1 MSTIGSSALAGPRH
15 THLRLAAAV
24 LARVL
29 DGSVPADV
37 ALREAFAQHRNA
49 GSRDRAT
56 VTQLLYGVLRD
67 CFALRAAL
75 GEATTPLELVAACA
89 LRAPGATP
97 EKLPALEGLDARSVA
112 QRLAAL
118 DRATLDEAA
127 RHNLPPW
134 LWQALQAQYGAEAA
148 ALADALNAEASVDL
162 RVNTLKA
169 SREQAAQALR
179 EDGVEGEPIAGL
191 DAGLRLRRRVALQR
205 TRAFRDGWVEP
216 QDAGSQRLAAF
227 VGAAAGETVVDFCA
241 GAGGKTL
248 ALGAHM
254 RNRGRLLALDVSRER
269 LARLAPRL
277 ARSGL
282 SIVESQAL
290 THERDARL
298 QPLLGAC
305 DAVLV
310 DAPCSATGTLRRN
323 PELRLRA
330 IDLPEL
336 AATQGAIL
344 EGAARL
350 VRPGGRLVYATC
362 SVLAAENEEI
372 AAAFLSY
379 HAGFEPDGEL
389 VLLPHRD
396 GCDGFYAVKLVRTAS
411 SSAPRPTSSG
421 P

>member
-1 MSTIGSSALAGPRH
+1 LRH
-15 THLRLAAAV
+15 AAAV
-24 LARVL
+24 LARVIE
-29 DGSVPADV
+29 GVAPADA

-49 GSRDRAT
+49 GSRDRASIT
-56 VTQLLYGVLRD
+56 RLVYGVLRD
-67 CFALRAAL
+67 WFPLRAAL
-75 GEATTPLELVAACA
+75 VDATPLELCAAHA
-89 LRAPGATP
+89 LRALGATV
-97 EKLPALEGLDARSVA
+97 ESLPALEGLDAPALAR
-112 QRLAAL
+112 RLAAA
-118 DRATLDEAA
+118 DASALDEAA
-127 RHNLPPW
+127 RHNLPAA
-134 LWQALQAQYGAEAA
+134 LWQALCAQYGADAGALAA
-148 ALADALNAEASVDL
+148 ALNTEATVDL

-169 SREQAAQALR
+169 SLEQARQALR
-179 EDGVEGEPIAGL
+179 EDGIEAEPIAGA
-191 DAGLRLRRRVALQR
+191 DTGLRLGRREALQR

-227 VGAAAGETVVDFCA
+227 VAAAPGETVADFCA

-282 SIVESQAL
+282 GIVETQVL

-298 QPLLGAC
+298 QPLLGRC
-305 DAVLV
+305 DAVLADV
-310 DAPCSATGTLRRN
+310 PCSATGTLRRN
-323 PELRLRA
+323 PETRLRA
-330 IDLPEL
+330 LDLPEL

-379 HAGFEPDGEL
+379 HRDFEADGEL

-396 GCDGFYAVKLVRTAS
+396 GTDGFYAARLLRSAS
-411 SSAPRPTSSG
+411 SSESRPTRTG
-421 P
+421 T